1 MRTTMAPPISV
12 RRERTRF
19 NWRRLLAVL
28 VVAVPALVIVA
39 YFGISTY
46 VANQLSSPP
55 RRAITTDPGQYGLA
69 YEEVTF
75 SSTVDNVSLNGWF
88 IDAPGTAAIV
98 MVHGRAAARDDGPAV
113 PVAAALVGRGYDVLL
128 FDLRAQGTSGGD
140 RYTMGQKEVRDVAGA
155 VRYLKEVR
163 GASTIGGYGTSMGA
177 STLINAAPDLPEL
190 KVLVADNGFADL
202 SMLLEKEL
210 PKVSGLP
217 SFFNPGITLAAQVF
231 FDTDLAG
238 NRPIEHIAALNE
250 RPIFFI
256 HTEND
261 PTIPVAHSYMLRD
274 AAAGNTNMEHWVAP
288 GEGHTMAYSN
298 HKEEYVRRVL
308 AYYDQH
314 MK

>member
-1 MRTTMAPPISV
+1 MRTTIAPPIPV
-12 RRERTRF
+12 RRERTGF
-19 NWRRLLAVL
+19 NWRGLLAIL

-39 YFGISTY
+39 YFGISAY

-55 RRAITTDPGQYGLA
+55 RRAVTTDPGQFGLT
-69 YEEVTF
+69 YEDVTF
-75 SSTVDNVSLNGWF
+75 NSTVDNVPLNGWF
-88 IDAPGTAAIV
+88 IDSPGTAAIV

-113 PVAAALVGRGYDVLL
+113 PVAAALAADGYDVLL

-155 VRYLKEVR
+155 VRYLKDVR
-163 GASTIGGYGTSMGA
+163 GATAIGGYGTSMGA

-190 KVLVADNGFADL
+190 TAMVADNGFADL
-202 SMLLEKEL
+202 SLLLEKEL

-217 SFFNPGITLAAQVF
+217 AFFNPGIMLTAQVL
-231 FDTDLAG
+231 FDTNLAS
-238 NRPIEHIAALNE
+238 NRPVEHMAALDE
-250 RPIFFI
+250 RPIFLI

-261 PTIPVAHSYMLRD
+261 PTIPVAQSYMLRD
-274 AAAGNTNMEHWVAP
+274 AAADNTVMQHWIAP

-298 HKEEYVRRVL
+298 NKEEYVQRVL
-308 AYYDQH
+308 AFYDQH